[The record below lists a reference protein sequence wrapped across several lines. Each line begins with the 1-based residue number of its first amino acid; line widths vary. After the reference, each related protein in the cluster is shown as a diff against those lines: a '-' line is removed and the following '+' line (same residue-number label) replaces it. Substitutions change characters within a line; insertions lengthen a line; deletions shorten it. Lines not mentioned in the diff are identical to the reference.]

1 MSYGMIINDS
11 SGNPI
16 YTMSDSTYTLLAYY
30 TSPANTSVTH
40 TGVPTNMGTRI
51 VVRQIVGEI
60 TGDNEAYAHTYSL
73 SGSSL
78 VTSVPLA
85 NNTMETFFMV
95 FGK

>member
-1 MSYGMIINDS
+1 MAYGMVINDS

-16 YTMSDSTYTLLAYY
+16 YTTSDSTYTLLGYY
-30 TSPANTSVTH
+30 TSAANTSVTH
-40 TGVPTNMGTRI
+40 TGVPTHMSTRI

-60 TGDNEAYAHTYSL
+60 NGSTEAYAHTYSL

-85 NNTMETFFMV
+85 NHTMETFFMV